1 MRWLSSSLGMKYVMG
16 LTGFFLVFFA
26 LAHMMGNLSTFGGE
40 AGLNGYAAHL
50 RAFPPVLWA
59 FRAMM
64 AGAVVLHLFFGLTLY
79 LQNKAARP
87 IDYACKKNERTTFSA
102 QSMVWT
108 GLLLLVFVVIHLAQF
123 TFHALLP
130 AGAVIGNAADGHFN
144 VFAMVASSLSSGGVT
159 AFYLAAVVVL
169 LLHILHGAASFLQS
183 LGATNENTFC
193 AITTGGKVAAY
204 VIALGFVLVPL
215 SVLFGIVK

>member
-1 MRWLSSSLGMKYVMG
+1 MRWLSSSLGKKYVMA

-26 LAHMMGNLSTFGGE
+26 LAHMLGNLTTFGGS
-40 AGLNGYAAHL
+40 AGLNAYAEHL

-59 FRAMM
+59 FRALM

-87 IDYACKKNERTTFSA
+87 VDYACKKNDRTTFSA

-108 GLLLLVFVVIHLAQF
+108 GLLLLVFVVIHLVQF
-123 TFHALLP
+123 TFHGLLP
-130 AGAVIGNAADGHFN
+130 SGAIIANTAEGHFN
-144 VFAMVASSLSSGGVT
+144 VFAMVATSLSSGGVT
-159 AFYLAAVVVL
+159 AFYLASVVVL
-169 LLHILHGAASFLQS
+169 LLHILHGTASFLQS
-183 LGATNENTFC
+183 LGATNENTFT
-193 AITTGGKVAAY
+193 AITTGGKCAAF

>member
-1 MRWLSSSLGMKYVMG
+1 MRWLSSSLGKKYVMA

-26 LAHMMGNLSTFGGE
+26 LAHMLGNLTTFGGP
-40 AGLNGYAAHL
+40 AGLNAYAEHL

-59 FRAMM
+59 FRALM
-64 AGAVVLHLFFGLTLY
+64 AGAVILHLFFGLTLY

-87 IDYACKKNERTTFSA
+87 VDYACKKNDRTTFSA

-108 GLLLLVFVVIHLAQF
+108 GLLLLVFVVIHLVQF
-123 TFHALLP
+123 TFHGLLP
-130 AGAVIGNAADGHFN
+130 SGAIIANTAEGHFN
-144 VFAMVASSLSSGGVT
+144 VFAMVATSLSSGGVT
-159 AFYLAAVVVL
+159 AFYLASVVVL
-169 LLHILHGAASFLQS
+169 LLHILHGAGSFLQS

-193 AITTGGKVAAY
+193 AITTRGKVAAF

>member
-1 MRWLSSSLGMKYVMG
+1 MKYVMA

-26 LAHMMGNLSTFGGE
+26 LAHMLGNLSTFGGAE
-40 AGLNGYAAHL
+40 GLNAYAEHL

-59 FRAMM
+59 FRALM
-64 AGAVVLHLFFGLTLY
+64 AGALVLHLFFGLTLY

-87 IDYACKKNERTTFSA
+87 INYACKKNERTTFSA

-108 GLLLLVFVVIHLAQF
+108 GLLLLVFVVIHLVQF
-123 TFHALLP
+123 TFHGLLP
-130 AGAVIGNAADGHFN
+130 SGAIIENTAAGHFN
-144 VFAMVASSLSSGGVT
+144 VFAMVATSLNSGGMT
-159 AFYLAAVVVL
+159 AFYLASVVVL

-193 AITTGGKVAAY
+193 AITSSGKCVAF

>member
-1 MRWLSSSLGMKYVMG
+1 MKYIMA

-40 AGLNGYAAHL
+40 AGLNAYAAHL

-64 AGAVVLHLFFGLTLY
+64 LGAVVLHLFFGLTLY
-79 LQNKAARP
+79 LQNKGARP
-87 IDYACKKNERTTFSA
+87 IDYACKKNDRTTFSA
-102 QSMVWT
+102 LSMLWT
-108 GLLLLVFVVIHLAQF
+108 GLLLLVFVIIHLAQF

-130 AGAVIGNAADGHFN
+130 AGTPIGNTPDGIFN
-144 VFAMVASSLSSGGVT
+144 VYAMVSTSLSSGGVT

-183 LGATNENTFC
+183 LGATNENTFTG
-193 AITTGGKVAAY
+193 ITTGGKLVAF

-215 SVLFGIVK
+215 SVLFGILK

>member
-26 LAHMMGNLSTFGGE
+26 LAHMLGNLSTFGGE
-40 AGLNGYAAHL
+40 AGLNGYAEHL

-87 IDYACKKNERTTFSA
+87 VDYACKKNERTSFSA
-102 QSMVWT
+102 QTMVWT
-108 GLLLLVFVVIHLAQF
+108 GLLLLVFVVIHLVQF
-123 TFHALLP
+123 TFHGLLP
-130 AGAVIGNAADGHFN
+130 SGAIIENTAAGHFN
-144 VFAMVASSLSSGGVT
+144 VFAMVSSSLSSGLM
-159 AFYLAAVVVL
+159 ALFYLASVVVL

-183 LGATNENTFC
+183 LGVTNENTFC
-193 AITTGGKVAAY
+193 AITTGGKLAAF
-204 VIALGFVLVPL
+204 VIGLGFVLVPL
-215 SVLFGIVK
+215 SVLFGLVK

>member
-1 MRWLSSSLGMKYVMG
+1 MKYVMA

-26 LAHMMGNLSTFGGE
+26 LAHMLGNLSTFGGAE
-40 AGLNGYAAHL
+40 GLNAYAEHL

-59 FRAMM
+59 FRALM

-87 IDYACKKNERTTFSA
+87 INYACKENKRTTFSA
-102 QSMVWT
+102 QTMVWT
-108 GLLLLVFVVIHLAQF
+108 GLLLLVFVVIHLVQF
-123 TFHALLP
+123 TFHGLLP
-130 AGAVIGNAADGHFN
+130 SGAIIENTAAGHFN
-144 VFAMVASSLSSGGVT
+144 VFAMVATSLNSGGMT
-159 AFYLAAVVVL
+159 AFYLASVVVL
-169 LLHILHGAASFLQS
+169 LLHILHGTASFLQS
-183 LGATNENTFC
+183 LGATNENTFTG
-193 AITTGGKVAAY
+193 ITQGGKVAAF